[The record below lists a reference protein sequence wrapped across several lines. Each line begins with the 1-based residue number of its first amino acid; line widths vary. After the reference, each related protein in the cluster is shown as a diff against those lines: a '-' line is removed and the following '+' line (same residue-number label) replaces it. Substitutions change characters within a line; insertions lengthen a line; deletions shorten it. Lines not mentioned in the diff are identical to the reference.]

1 MTLKDLFKHFEDKT
15 LLVDLCTPLWRHIKS
30 IKEFESEL
38 GDKILDMSI
47 NSWSFSNN
55 MIYIDM

>member
-1 MTLKDLFKHFEDKT
+1 MTLKELFKHFVDKT
-15 LLVDLCTPLWRHIKS
+15 ILVDLCTPLWRHIKS

-38 GDKILDMSI
+38 GDKILDTPI
-47 NSWSFSNN
+47 YSWSFSNN